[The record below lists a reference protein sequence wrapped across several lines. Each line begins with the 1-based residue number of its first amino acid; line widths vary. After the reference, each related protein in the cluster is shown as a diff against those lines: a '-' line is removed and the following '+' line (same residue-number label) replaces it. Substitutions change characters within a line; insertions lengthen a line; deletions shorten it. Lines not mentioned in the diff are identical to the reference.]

1 MLTFGTEFINQPVTV
16 IVFTLP
22 YISQLYAIQRG
33 SLSVVYKV
41 IHWIINNVSAHN
53 PYLYNIFLVV

>member
-22 YISQLYAIQRG
+22 YLSQLYAIQRG
-33 SLSVVYKV
+33 SLSVAYKV
-41 IHWIINNVSAHN
+41 IHWVINNVSALN
-53 PYLYNIFLVV
+53 PYYITYF